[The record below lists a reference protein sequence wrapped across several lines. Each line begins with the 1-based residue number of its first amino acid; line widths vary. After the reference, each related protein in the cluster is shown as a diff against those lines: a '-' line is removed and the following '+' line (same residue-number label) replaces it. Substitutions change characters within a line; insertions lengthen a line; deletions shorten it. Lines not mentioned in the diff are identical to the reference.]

1 MEHINTMYDK
11 GYFKACLD
19 IYNLL
24 EVYGKLPFCRR
35 SVKKYRTI
43 TQAILK
49 EILQNSISRET
60 FKMYGGNCAIYV
72 SEDGKTVRITD
83 KSRCG

>member
-1 MEHINTMYDK
+1 MEHINEMYDK

-24 EVYGKLPFCRR
+24 EDFGKHPFCRR

-60 FKMYGGNCAIYV
+60 FKMYGGNSAIYV

>member
-1 MEHINTMYDK
+1 MEHINEMYDK

-24 EVYGKLPFCRR
+24 EDFGQCTR
-35 SVKKYRTI
+35 SVRKYRTM
-43 TQAILK
+43 TQGILK

-83 KSRCG
+83 KSRHG

>member
-1 MEHINTMYDK
+1 MEHINEMYDK

-24 EVYGKLPFCRR
+24 EDFGKHSQCTR
-35 SVKKYRTI
+35 SVKKYRTM
-43 TQAILK
+43 TQGILK

-60 FKMYGGNCAIYV
+60 FKTYGGNSAIYV
-72 SEDGKTVRITD
+72 SEDGKTVHITD
-83 KSRCG
+83 RSRCG

>member
-1 MEHINTMYDK
+1 MEHINEMYDK

-24 EVYGKLPFCRR
+24 EDFGKLPFCRR

-43 TQAILK
+43 TQGILK

-60 FKMYGGNCAIYV
+60 FKMYGGNCAIRV
-72 SEDGKTVRITD
+72 SEDGKTVRIID

>member
-1 MEHINTMYDK
+1 MEHINEMYDK

-24 EVYGKLPFCRR
+24 EDFGKLPFCRR

-43 TQAILK
+43 TQGILK

-72 SEDGKTVRITD
+72 SEDGKIVHITD
-83 KSRCG
+83 KSRRG